1 MEKIEKD
8 GVFDM
13 STNSCGWLKY
23 IFGKR
28 ISIPRRVMWAG
39 VFIFGNYFAFFHIW
53 RIGNRYYEYPHSI
66 KDRAKIEGHSFPVI
80 TVCLNSMHSRKK
92 LINLHPELGI
102 QPRGNEIKDNCSLW
116 DFYGHNHDGLTHDLS
131 LFDHIHLDNFYNE
144 TYSAFLMISC
154 KYKKDDCTKWWKRT
168 LTLYGNCQVLDLAAM
183 PNRAS
188 ISPDGFRSLQMVLA
202 YNQSD
207 WTYGWNSFMDGFS
220 IFYNPEGE
228 TVLDPMRSI
237 TVNSRIVPIMF
248 LQQHRNIKLGEP
260 YTECTRNRSL
270 QYFKQ
275 YSKYNCNYEC
285 LIKEVYKRCK
295 CRVPYFPKTTEYQVC
310 MYHEHTRCVAHILK
324 EFMYSDCHCPVP
336 CSELFYKKTVYYTEM
351 HQNFRNKTAEMLKRF
366 PDIALASVRISLPE
380 NYEMQHQEQADYE
393 ISQLFSDVGG
403 AMSLILGI
411 SLVSF
416 LELCELLW
424 ASSRMGWSYRK
435 KIATK
440 SRRSFQRV
448 GPAMFDLA
456 KSVKGTVGILTHLD
470 SSTDSKESIIDK
482 KVIVFTPSTDRWDK
496 KATSGRSS

>member
-1 MEKIEKD
+1 
-8 GVFDM
+8 
-13 STNSCGWLKY
+13 
-23 IFGKR
+23 
-28 ISIPRRVMWAG
+28 MWAM
-39 VFIFGNYFAFFHIW
+39 VFISGNYVAFYHIW
-53 RIGNRYYEYPHSI
+53 RIGVKYYQYPHSI
-66 KDRAKIEGHSFPVI
+66 KDRAKYEVDSFPVI

-92 LINLHPELGI
+92 LMKLHPELGI
-102 QPRGNEIKDNCSLW
+102 QHRGNEIKDNCSLW
-116 DFYGHNHDGLTHDLS
+116 DFYGHNHDGYKHDLS
-131 LFDHIHLDNFYNE
+131 LFDHIDLETFYNE

-168 LTLYGNCQVLDLAAM
+168 LTLYGNCQVLDLAAV
-183 PNRAS
+183 PDIKS
-188 ISPDGFRSLQMVLA
+188 KSPDGFRSLQMVLA

-248 LQQHRNIKLGEP
+248 LQQHRNIKLGQP
-260 YTECTRNRSL
+260 YTECIKNGSL
-270 QYFKQ
+270 AYFDH

-285 LIKEVYKRCK
+285 LIKEVYKK
-295 CRVPYFPKTTEYQVC
+295 CRCWVPYFPKTTDYPVC

-324 EFMYSDCHCPVP
+324 EFMYSNCTCPVP

-380 NYEMQHQEQADYE
+380 NYEMQHEEQADYE

-411 SLVSF
+411 SLVSL
-416 LELCELLW
+416 LELCELFCIG
-424 ASSRMGWSYRK
+424 SRMGWLNRK
-435 KIATK
+435 IIAAK
-440 SRRSFQRV
+440 SRSSFQQI
-448 GPAMFDLA
+448 GPAMVGLA
-456 KSVKGTVGILTHLD
+456 NSMKGSVGIIANSDARGNEIL
-470 SSTDSKESIIDK
+470 
-482 KVIVFTPSTDRWDK
+482 
-496 KATSGRSS
+496 